1 MECVPFNFLKV
12 KLIVFF
18 LGRAVASSPVEV
30 QVQTRGRSRSRSLA
44 PSTERSR
51 SLSVRSMRGVELSC
65 GSVLT
70 DTKKRRK
77 VVT

>member
-18 LGRAVASSPVEV
+18 LGRTVASDPVE
-30 QVQTRGRSRSRSLA
+30 VQTRGRSRSRSLA

-51 SLSVRSMRGVELSC
+51 SLSTRSMRGVELSC

-70 DTKKRRK
+70 DTKKK
-77 VVT
+77 QKIVT

>member
-1 MECVPFNFLKV
+1 M
-12 KLIVFF
+12 
-18 LGRAVASSPVEV
+18 ASSPVE
-30 QVQTRGRSRSRSLA
+30 VQTRGRSRSRSLA

-70 DTKKRRK
+70 DTKKRQK